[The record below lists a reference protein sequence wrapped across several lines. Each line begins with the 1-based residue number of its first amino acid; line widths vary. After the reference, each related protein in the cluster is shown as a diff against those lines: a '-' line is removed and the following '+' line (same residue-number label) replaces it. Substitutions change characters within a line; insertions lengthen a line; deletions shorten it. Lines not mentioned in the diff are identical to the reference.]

1 MYGLLDFN
9 IFLINKTQPRRHML
23 LHEYLFSVLQV
34 HPILPWSQPRLD
46 STESDLGSTWGQ
58 VIEDAAMESG
68 LS

>member
-1 MYGLLDFN
+1 
-9 IFLINKTQPRRHML
+9 ML